1 MKRNGEGK
9 GREGKGGGRGRAKG
23 VGRGRETDRQT
34 ERERRIPILLGWAA
48 HIRMTVRT
56 EKSSVCNVIVFMRMI
71 VSTNSRSDPVINSTV
86 PRNVNHRYRGNESR
100 QKWRVFDQCEKTTLS
115 QLNQRDWSDVFSK
128 T

>member
-1 MKRNGEGK
+1 MIRCKVNNETQRGGEGK
-9 GREGKGGGRGRAKG
+9 GREGWGTRQSEGSGEREGE
-23 VGRGRETDRQT
+23 RETDRQT

-100 QKWRVFDQCEKTTLS
+100 QK
-115 QLNQRDWSDVFSK
+115 
-128 T
+128 